1 MCINSATVSIF
12 TSKPSRMKVHDMW
25 SIAPRVLIGGVALSL
40 AFAAPVAADTSAYLH
55 ALQGFYTSLSAEQ
68 LLTEGSRVCSAIR
81 GGMNS
86 TEALQM
92 VQRDLGVSVPAA
104 GDIVSAA
111 VVHLDC

>member
-1 MCINSATVSIF
+1 MPVPLEFAAAASTHLGKSI
-12 TSKPSRMKVHDMW
+12 SEMW
-25 SIAPRVLIGGVALSL
+25 SNAPRVLIGGAALSI
-40 AFAAPVAADTSAYLH
+40 AFAAPATADTGAYLH
-55 ALQGFYTSLSAEQ
+55 ALQGFYTSLSAQQ

-86 TEALQM
+86 TDAVQM